1 MPKPFYMLILRPIQ
15 NLFANMF
22 SESELSSL
30 MHEFNPI
37 LWIARLGVT
46 LIMCPATVIKYLGFT
61 LLPHSW
67 VSLVFTGIA
76 VSTPAA

>member
-1 MPKPFYMLILRPIQ
+1 MTIFYQ
-15 NLFANMF
+15 NQ
-22 SESELSSL
+22 LSSL

-46 LIMCPATVIKYLGFT
+46 LIMCPDTVIKYLGFT